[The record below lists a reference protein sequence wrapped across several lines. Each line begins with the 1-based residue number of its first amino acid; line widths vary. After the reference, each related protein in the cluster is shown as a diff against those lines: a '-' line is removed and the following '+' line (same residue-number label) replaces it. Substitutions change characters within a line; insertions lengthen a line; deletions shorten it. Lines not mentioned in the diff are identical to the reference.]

1 MSERNKNT
9 QRGIKIDATFG
20 QLMSALF
27 IFFMLF
33 VLPIGGYEFFSA
45 RYGSNGSNGKDAYTV
60 SALEKNNKQQTQ
72 SQTTGSTNLSDSEGK
87 VAGISTVKAADKV
100 NSAKD
105 AVTFFTSSQTLMLVS
120 GLVLIAISLSLG
132 GSLVYDFMKK

>member
-9 QRGIKIDATFG
+9 QKGIKIEATFG
-20 QLMSALF
+20 QLMSAVF
-27 IFFMLF
+27 IFFVLF
-33 VLPIGGYEFFSA
+33 VLPVGGYEFFNA
-45 RYGSNGSNGKDAYTV
+45 RYGNDGSNGKDAYTV
-60 SALEKNNKQQTQ
+60 SALEKNNKQAQ
-72 SQTTGSTNLSDSEGK
+72 SQVTGTSSLSGSEGK

-105 AVTFFTSSQTLMLVS
+105 AVAFFTSYQTLMLIV
-120 GLVLIAISLSLG
+120 GIVLLAISLSLG